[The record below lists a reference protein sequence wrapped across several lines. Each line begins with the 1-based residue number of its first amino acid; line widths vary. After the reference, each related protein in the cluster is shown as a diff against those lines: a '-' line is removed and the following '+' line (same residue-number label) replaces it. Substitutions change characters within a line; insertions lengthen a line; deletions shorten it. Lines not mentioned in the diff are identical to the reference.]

1 MSSQTIVRPDGS
13 TLQLSDAI
21 LPVANSA
28 GRLALTANQLRD
40 SRLVYEIDTNRIFR
54 AINSASLSS
63 SFGWFPEGDANGSQP
78 LDADLTAY
86 ANATTAAERR
96 ALFGAAAIGSE
107 NAATGAEL
115 IQMELKG
122 NNDLVVNPSF
132 TPRVPKP
139 GVAVA
144 AFFCKE
150 GSAESPINF
159 SADPSRI
166 RPVVP
171 LGAVIGT
178 SSTLTLNARTD
189 PGFRAVVR
197 GHATCNSS
205 GGDIGATPFGSISV
219 QMNSE
224 TTSLLA
230 LSKINAGLSYITVS
244 ACHAE
249 KLEFETTGTDS
260 FRGITGYL
268 TPYCNTK
275 VVITNKPS
283 MRVFVADQG
292 FCLGVAR
299 AEGLPAG
306 TFDLRPFRLS
316 DFSIPGCNI
325 GALLF
330 DATCLQN
337 ANQSASYGWDIS
349 NNALGEATLN
359 SFFDALPPNGNGV
372 IINAAGNPGSS
383 TCDSSIA
390 IQKGYAVY
398 V

>member
-1 MSSQTIVRPDGS
+1 
-13 TLQLSDAI
+13 
-21 LPVANSA
+21 
-28 GRLALTANQLRD
+28 
-40 SRLVYEIDTNRIFR
+40 
-54 AINSASLSS
+54 
-63 SFGWFPEGDANGSQP
+63 
-78 LDADLTAY
+78 
-86 ANATTAAERR
+86 
-96 ALFGAAAIGSE
+96 
-107 NAATGAEL
+107 
-115 IQMELKG
+115 MELRA

-139 GVAVA
+139 GVVIA

-150 GSAESPINF
+150 GSAESLINF
-159 SADPSRI
+159 SAGAGGTDLSRV

-205 GGDIGATPFGSISV
+205 GGNIGATPFSSISV
-219 QMNSE
+219 QVDSG

-230 LSKINAGLSYITVS
+230 LSKINAGLLYFSVYE
-244 ACHAE
+244 CNAE
-249 KLEFETTGTDS
+249 KLEYETTGTDI
-260 FRGITGYL
+260 FRGVTGYL

-306 TFDLRPFRLS
+306 TFDLRSFRLS
-316 DFSIPGCNI
+316 DFSIPICNI
-325 GALLF
+325 GTLLF

-337 ANQSASYGWDIS
+337 ANQAASYGWDIS
-349 NNALGEATLN
+349 NNALNATTLN
-359 SFFDALPPNGNGV
+359 AFFQALPPNGNGV
-372 IINAAGNPGSS
+372 IVSAAGNPGSS
-383 TCDSSIA
+383 SCDSSVA